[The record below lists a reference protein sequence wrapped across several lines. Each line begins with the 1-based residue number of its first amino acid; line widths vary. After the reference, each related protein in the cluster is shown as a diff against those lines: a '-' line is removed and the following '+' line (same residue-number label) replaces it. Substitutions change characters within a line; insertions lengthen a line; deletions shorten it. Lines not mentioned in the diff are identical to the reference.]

1 MIWSFE
7 INIYYIYYAL
17 PSDQFSFL
25 LYRERWKFFV
35 PRVQKMH
42 WLMGFIGSISLLMS
56 GSGLEETLQSASAG
70 SEK

>member
-1 MIWSFE
+1 M
-7 INIYYIYYAL
+7 

-42 WLMGFIGSISLLMS
+42 WLMSFIGSISLLMS
-56 GSGLEETLQSASAG
+56 GSGLKETLQSASAG
-70 SEK
+70 SENDVWKEIHHVLKDH